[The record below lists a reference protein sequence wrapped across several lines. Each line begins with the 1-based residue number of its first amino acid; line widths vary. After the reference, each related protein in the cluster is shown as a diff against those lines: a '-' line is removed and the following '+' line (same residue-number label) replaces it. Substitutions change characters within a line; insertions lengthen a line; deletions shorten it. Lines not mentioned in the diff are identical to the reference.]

1 MSSQRDVLLLGNGIN
16 YLSENSVSWTQL
28 LMKLATEVRQ
38 KNIMDLVDEKPF
50 SLIYEEIVLRSKAQ
64 GISDEI
70 AIKRKVA
77 ELLKE
82 IGFNEFH
89 NAIIGSRFRQVF
101 TTNYDYS
108 LERAHGKSS
117 KNNVRRETKYSLFRR
132 RQLDDQYVW
141 HIHGECDSPGTI
153 LLGHEQYAGQ
163 LQNMRNYVTADR
175 KKVSGK
181 VSHFKL
187 GNVDFDTDS
196 SLYSWI
202 DLFLRDNVHILG
214 LSLDYTEI
222 DLWWLLSYKER
233 LHQMSGYAV
242 GDTYF
247 HTLSELKVEEKRRAG
262 LAALISIL
270 KSFGVKV
277 LKYDNY
283 PSMYNAVIN

>member
-1 MSSQRDVLLLGNGIN
+1 MSNQRDVLLLGNGIN
-16 YLSENSVSWTQL
+16 YLSKNSMSWTQL
-28 LMKLATEVRQ
+28 LKELATEVRQ
-38 KNIMDLVDEKPF
+38 TNIMDLVDDKPF
-50 SLIYEEIVLRSKAQ
+50 TLIYEEIVLRSKAQ

-77 ELLKE
+77 GLLTE

-89 NAIIGSRFRQVF
+89 NAIIGSRFSQVI

-108 LERAHGKSS
+108 LERAHGESS

-132 RQLDDQYVW
+132 RQFDDQYVW

-153 LLGHEQYAGQ
+153 MLGHEQYAGQ

-175 KKVSGK
+175 KKKSGK

-187 GNVDFDTDS
+187 RNLDFDTDG

-233 LHQMSGYAV
+233 LRQMSGYDV

-247 HTLSELKVEEKRRAG
+247 HSLDEHKVEDKKR
-262 LAALISIL
+262 AALIALMSIL
-270 KSFGVKV
+270 KSFGVLV
-277 LKYDNY
+277 RKYNDY
-283 PSMYNAVIN
+283 PSMYEAVIR